1 MFKSKSSRLM
11 MSYLVV
17 ALFNFACFWFI
28 TDDAAKAIKGL
39 LVAYFLF
46 GGLATSFVVMNNW
59 IEKGDTD
66 E

>member
-28 TDDAAKAIKGL
+28 TDNAAAALKGL
-39 LVAYFLF
+39 LMAYFLF
-46 GGLATSFVVMNNW
+46 GGLAASVVTINNW
-59 IEKGDTD
+59 VESG
-66 E
+66 EGE